1 MTSKIKILIPAR
13 QNSKGLPFKNR
24 LLFEHTV
31 NSIPT
36 EHLKDLLISTD
47 DEVLI
52 EKCKSVGLNV
62 SVRPDNLALDETST
76 KDVIQYHIDNNDIG
90 LDDTVIMLYLTYPER
105 TWLDIKDAYTFF
117 VNNEAKSLICKKDIK
132 STHPYLY
139 MFDLDNNKGSQ
150 LVKHNLYR
158 RQDYPAVFEISH
170 YVCIFNVNEL
180 TNLNN
185 NLYNDET
192 FFFKID
198 DVVDVDTKTDLDG
211 VLRKKS

>member
-1 MTSKIKILIPAR
+1 
-13 QNSKGLPFKNR
+13 
-24 LLFEHTV
+24 
-31 NSIPT
+31 
-36 EHLKDLLISTD
+36 
-47 DEVLI
+47 
-52 EKCKSVGLNV
+52 
-62 SVRPDNLALDETST
+62 
-76 KDVIQYHIDNNDIG
+76 
-90 LDDTVIMLYLTYPER
+90 MLYLTYPER

-117 VNNEAKSLICKKDIK
+117 VDNEANSLLCKKDIK

-158 RQDYPAVFEISH
+158 RQNYPVVFEISH
-170 YVCIFNVNEL
+170 YVCIFNVNEF